1 MQDPKLLLNRLLA
14 ELDDLAKFSDDG
26 KFVVF
31 NADAYEEMLARA
43 GNVTVRDSRPAFP
56 PIDFPVV

>member
-1 MQDPKLLLNRLLA
+1 MQDPKIRLNRLLA
-14 ELDDLAKFSDDG
+14 ELDDLAKFSADG

-43 GNVTVRDSRPAFP
+43 GNVIVIDSRPPFP
-56 PIDFPVV
+56 PLDFPAV